1 MRFYHVD
8 PHEALKIHKDIK
20 AKQSIGMHWG
30 TFPLTA
36 EGPADP
42 IIELSKQ
49 RKKLNIAQ
57 TAFISM
63 AVGETININP

>member
-1 MRFYHVD
+1 MD
-8 PHEALKIHKDIK
+8 PKEALKIHKDVR
-20 AKQSIGMHWG
+20 AKKSIGMHWG

-49 RKKLNIAQ
+49 RKKLNMDQ
-57 TAFISM
+57 KNFISM
-63 AVGETININP
+63 AVGETINIDP